1 MMVIRHLPLD
11 FLLKLGRILIM
22 KDKLLNA
29 FDYSAATFLVVFYSL
44 WLAHA
49 SATLFDLIFGA

>member
-1 MMVIRHLPLD
+1 
-11 FLLKLGRILIM
+11 M

-44 WLAHA
+44 WLAYA
-49 SATLFDLIFGA
+49 SATLFNLIFGA